1 MAIIYFDQAASS
13 FPKPTSVADAVAQAI
28 NEYGAN
34 PGRGGHELANKAASV
49 IYNTRLKLASL
60 FGEKDPRNV
69 IFCQNAT
76 HALNQAIKG
85 FPLEKGDHIIS
96 TSYEHNSVRRPL
108 EFLKT
113 EKGVKVTYIE
123 SDHNGQIEKENFIN
137 AIKPETKLVVTSH
150 GSNLTGAIFP
160 IEMIGSI
167 CKEKNITYIV
177 DAAQT
182 AGVIPIDMKK
192 MNIDMLAFPGHKG
205 LLGPQGT
212 GVLIVKKNVELNP
225 LFHGGTGSHSEEK
238 DQPLERPNR
247 YESGTLNTPGIAG
260 LSAGIDEV
268 NKIGINAIFQHELEL
283 TKYALEKLE
292 NLQGVTVFGPD
303 RDKVRLAVISFV
315 IDGTD
320 VQEIAMILD
329 SHYGVALRGGL
340 HCSPLAHETIGTIEN
355 GTLRASFGL
364 YNTIEEID
372 KWIEAIK
379 EIKEGL
385 MG

>member
-13 FPKPTSVADAVAQAI
+13 FPKPKSVAVAVANAI

-34 PGRGGHELANKAASV
+34 PGRSGHQLANKAAAV
-49 IYNTRLKLASL
+49 IYDTRLKLALL

-76 HALNQAIKG
+76 HALNQGIKG
-85 FPLEKGDHIIS
+85 FPLKKGDHIIS
-96 TSYEHNSVRRPL
+96 TSYEHNAVRRPL

-113 EKGVKVTYIE
+113 EKGVNVTYIE
-123 SDHNGQIEKENFIN
+123 TDHNGQIKKEDFIN
-137 AIKPETKLVVTSH
+137 AIRPKTKLVVTSH
-150 GSNLTGAIFP
+150 GSNLTGAILP
-160 IEMIGSI
+160 IEMIGLI
-167 CKEKNITYIV
+167 CKDKKITFLV

-182 AGVIPIDMKK
+182 AGVIPIDMEK

-212 GVLIVKKNVELNP
+212 GVLIVKKNITLNP
-225 LFHGGTGSHSEEK
+225 LFHGGTGSYSKEK
-238 DQPLERPNR
+238 EQPMERPDR

-260 LSAGIDEV
+260 LSAGIDEIK
-268 NKIGINAIFQHELEL
+268 KIGINAIFQHESEL
-283 TKYALEKLE
+283 TKYALQKLE
-292 NLQGVTVFGPD
+292 DIQGVTVFGPD
-303 RDKVRLAVISFV
+303 RNKGRLAVIPFV

-329 SHYGVALRGGL
+329 SHYDIALRSGH
-340 HCSPLAHETIGTIEN
+340 HCSPLAHETIGTAEN
-355 GTLRASFGL
+355 GTLRASFGP

-372 KWIEAIK
+372 KWIETIK